1 MTRDKPGPLRPTVVK
16 APAAGARGKKAAAGS
31 ASAPAAAQPTA
42 IEGVRPERIDVRAD
56 ELRALSADASEA
68 VCEEATRLLQAL
80 TVAMLSQRRAALWGQ
95 EAQKAC
101 QDRFGGS
108 AAPVSAPFIEQ
119 ARADLT
125 RMADILEA
133 IDLKAVCGHA
143 KGGLLGGLARSIN
156 RKIDTPAKLAG
167 ALGEL
172 RLLLQR
178 MHAGFD
184 RLLAL
189 KGGLQQRASAFE
201 QLQVEVEAAALAAL
215 LLSKR
220 LAGQSPALAQRFA
233 ERHMSLG
240 ATLAKTRQGDGA
252 YGTHVEQ
259 PLQLISAIQNVAL
272 VRMPGLITEMA
283 TLQAHAKAK
292 HAFPAEA
299 LNMSYRL
306 RDILNQLRT

>member
-1 MTRDKPGPLRPTVVK
+1 MTQEKPGPLRPTVVK
-16 APAAGARGKKAAAGS
+16 APAAGARGKRAAARS
-31 ASAPAAAQPTA
+31 ASTPAAAQPTA
-42 IEGVRPERIDVRAD
+42 IEGVRPERIEVRTD
-56 ELRALSADASEA
+56 ELRELSADASET

-80 TVAMLSQRRAALWGQ
+80 TVAMLTQRRATLWGQ

-108 AAPVSAPFIEQ
+108 AARVSAPFIEQ
-119 ARADLT
+119 ARADLA
-125 RMADILEA
+125 RMTDILDA

-143 KGGLLGGLARSIN
+143 KGGLLGGLTRSIK

-167 ALGEL
+167 ALDEL

-189 KGGLQQRASAFE
+189 KEGLRQRASAFE
-201 QLQVEVEAAALAAL
+201 QLQLEVEAAALAAL
-215 LLSKR
+215 FLSKR

-252 YGTHVEQ
+252 YRTHIEQ
-259 PLQLISAIQNVAL
+259 PLQLIGAIQNVAL
-272 VRMPGLITEMA
+272 VRMPGLITEM
-283 TLQAHAKAK
+283 TSLQAHAKAK

>member
-1 MTRDKPGPLRPTVVK
+1 MTQEKPGPLRPTVVK
-16 APAAGARGKKAAAGS
+16 APAAGARGKKAAARP
-31 ASAPAAAQPTA
+31 AATPAAAQPTA
-42 IEGVRPERIDVRAD
+42 IEGVRPERIDVRTD
-56 ELRALSADASEA
+56 ELRELSADASEA

-80 TVAMLSQRRAALWGQ
+80 TVAMLSQRRAEVWGQ
-95 EAQKAC
+95 EVQKAC

-119 ARADLT
+119 ARVDLA

-143 KGGLLGGLARSIN
+143 KGGLVGGLARSIK

-167 ALGEL
+167 ALDEL
-172 RLLLQR
+172 RSLLQR

-184 RLLAL
+184 RLLTL
-189 KGGLQQRASAFE
+189 KEGLRQRASAFE

-215 LLSKR
+215 FLSRR
-220 LAGQSPALAQRFA
+220 LAGQSPTLAQRFA
-233 ERHMSLG
+233 ERSMSLG
-240 ATLAKTRQGDGA
+240 ATLSQTRQGDSA
-252 YGTHVEQ
+252 YRTHIDQ
-259 PLQLISAIQNVAL
+259 PLQLINAIQNVAL

-283 TLQAHAKAK
+283 SLQALAKAR

-306 RDILNQLRT
+306 RDILNQLKT

>member
-1 MTRDKPGPLRPTVVK
+1 M
-16 APAAGARGKKAAAGS
+16 
-31 ASAPAAAQPTA
+31 
-42 IEGVRPERIDVRAD
+42 RAD
-56 ELRALSADASEA
+56 ELRELSADASEA

-95 EAQKAC
+95 EIQKAC

-119 ARADLT
+119 ARADLA
-125 RMADILEA
+125 RMTDILEA

-156 RKIDTPAKLAG
+156 RKIDTPAKLAS

-172 RLLLQR
+172 RALLQR
-178 MHAGFD
+178 MHASFD

-201 QLQVEVEAAALAAL
+201 QLQVEVEAAALAAQF
-215 LLSKR
+215 LSKR

-240 ATLAKTRQGDGA
+240 ATLAKTRQSDSA
-252 YGTHVEQ
+252 YRTHVEQ

-272 VRMPGLITEMA
+272 VRMPGLITEM
-283 TLQAHAKAK
+283 TSLQAHAKAK